1 MALSPYQAPPFRTMD
16 DAQHIPTSAQ
26 HGAKHTMASVA
37 LTQQM
42 SVSDTTTV
50 AGKFR
55 ALYMVMVQS
64 KPSNDST
71 HTPPSSN
78 RGHKL
83 LFLHAYTLIFS
94 APCAEYTNN
103 LQRDPSVS
111 PGTDK
116 ASSHTSQH
124 LMEIC
129 WHHTGATS
137 YLGYPYTNIFSA
149 MMRRRHTTYS
159 EILAYNKGQKV
170 PSHTSQHLPENSW
183 THQGDANV
191 MASLHH
197 HRCDAPI
204 YGWACIFITFLLP
217 STTIST
223 GPTVLPWLG
232 SSQG

>member
-26 HGAKHTMASVA
+26 HGAKHTMANVA

-55 ALYMVMVQS
+55 ALYMAMVQS

-83 LFLHAYTLIFS
+83 LLHAYTLIFS

-103 LQRDPSVS
+103 LQRDPRVS
-111 PGTDK
+111 QGTDK

-137 YLGYPYTNIFSA
+137 YLGKPLHQYF
-149 MMRRRHTTYS
+149 RRHARTTQQCTTRIS
-159 EILAYNKGQKV
+159 RTTKG
-170 PSHTSQHLPENSW
+170 
-183 THQGDANV
+183 
-191 MASLHH
+191 
-197 HRCDAPI
+197 
-204 YGWACIFITFLLP
+204 
-217 STTIST
+217 
-223 GPTVLPWLG
+223 
-232 SSQG
+232 

>member
-55 ALYMVMVQS
+55 ALHGHGSIQAIKRFYS
-64 KPSNDST
+64 
-71 HTPPSSN
+71 HTT
-78 RGHKL
+78 L
-83 LFLHAYTLIFS
+83 LQQGTQATSACIYPNFS

-103 LQRDPSVS
+103 LQRDPRVS

-137 YLGYPYTNIFSA
+137 YLGKPLHQYFW
-149 MMRRRHTTYS
+149 RHARTTQQCTTRIS
-159 EILAYNKGQKV
+159 RTTKG
-170 PSHTSQHLPENSW
+170 
-183 THQGDANV
+183 
-191 MASLHH
+191 
-197 HRCDAPI
+197 
-204 YGWACIFITFLLP
+204 
-217 STTIST
+217 
-223 GPTVLPWLG
+223 
-232 SSQG
+232 

>member
-26 HGAKHTMASVA
+26 HGAKHTMANVA

-42 SVSDTTTV
+42 SVLDTTTV

-55 ALYMVMVQS
+55 ALYMAMVQS

-83 LFLHAYTLIFS
+83 LLHAYTLIFS

-103 LQRDPSVS
+103 LQRDPRVS

-129 WHHTGATS
+129 WHHTGAIRYFGHAHT
-137 YLGYPYTNIFSA
+137 PIFPAPRADYTTMYN
-149 MMRRRHTTYS
+149 
-159 EILAYNKGQKV
+159 EILTYNKGTESTF
-170 PSHTSQHLPENSW
+170 PHIT
-183 THQGDANV
+183 
-191 MASLHH
+191 
-197 HRCDAPI
+197 AP
-204 YGWACIFITFLLP
+204 
-217 STTIST
+217 
-223 GPTVLPWLG
+223 LG
-232 SSQG
+232 E